1 MRSRVSTLVKAACIG
16 AALSF
21 AALPAVGQ
29 QKKGHDHGSE
39 KHAHPKAKHGGMM
52 DDIGEYHAELV
63 IAGGKIAIH
72 LLDHDGKDQP
82 SDGFKATVLI
92 TMGSKREGPFE
103 LTPAGG
109 SKLEGSGPATAP
121 KGARAIVTLVDKAGK
136 SAQERYEL
144 K

>member
-1 MRSRVSTLVKAACIG
+1 MRSRVELLIKAVFIG

-29 QKKGHDHGSE
+29 QKGHGHADH
-39 KHAHPKAKHGGMM
+39 KHGHPKPKHGGIM
-52 DDIGEYHAELV
+52 DDIGEYHAELLV
-63 IAGGKIAIH
+63 AAGKITIF
-72 LLDHDGKDQP
+72 LGDHEGKDAAA
-82 SDGFKATVLI
+82 DGFKASVLI
-92 TMGSKREGPFE
+92 TQGSQRMGPFD

-109 SKLEGSGPATAP
+109 NKLEGNGPAAAP
-121 KGARAIVTLVDKAGK
+121 KGARAIVTLTDKAGK

>member
-1 MRSRVSTLVKAACIG
+1 MLSRVNLLIKAACIG

-21 AALPAVGQ
+21 AVLPAAGQ

-52 DDIGEYHAELV
+52 DDIGEYHAELLV
-63 IAGGKIAIH
+63 AAGKITIF
-72 LLDHDGKDQP
+72 LGDHDGKDTAA
-82 SDGFKATVLI
+82 DGFKASVLI
-92 TMGSKREGPFE
+92 TQGSQRMGPFE

-109 SKLEGSGPATAP
+109 NKLEGSGPATAP
-121 KGARAIVTLVDKAGK
+121 KGARAILTLVDKAGK